1 MIQIYRVRRT
11 KNFPIAVEIKVGRVI
26 LQFIRKENKI
36 ELESKYILG
45 SRVLDPVQLY
55 VPKELFAQALQKA
68 AAILF
73 PKRKK
78 SSQIRFNF

>member
-55 VPKELFAQALQKA
+55 VPKELFTQALQRA
-68 AAILF
+68 TGILF
-73 PKRKK
+73 PRKK
-78 SSQIRFNF
+78 SSRQLPLF

>member
-11 KNFPIAVEIKVGRVI
+11 KNLPIAVEIKVGRVI

-55 VPKELFAQALQKA
+55 VPKELFTQALQRA
-68 AAILF
+68 AGILF
-73 PKRKK
+73 PRKK
-78 SSQIRFNF
+78 SSRQLPLF